1 MGFESIYKLS
11 VVMNMIDNL
20 SSPMRGVTNNVN
32 SSVSKID
39 SMTAAFG
46 DMTQTGAAVAGTGVQ
61 IMEGVLAPVKAT
73 FETKKAIGELSSL
86 GVRDLGLV
94 EEAAKNFSDT
104 WAGTTT
110 ADFITGA
117 YDIKSGI
124 ASLTDAGVAGYTE
137 LSGITATATKSSVTE
152 MTDLFAS
159 GYGIYKDF
167 YADLTDMEF
176 GEIFAG
182 GIAKS
187 VQQFKTTGSGMSE
200 AIKTLGGSASTAGAP
215 LEEQLAVLGMLQA
228 TMSGSEA
235 GTKYK
240 AFIRSSVKGGEEL
253 GLSFVDANNKMLSM
267 PEILDKLR
275 GKFGETMDAAE
286 KMELQSAFG
295 DTEAVALIDLMY
307 TKTGNLEDNILTL
320 YGTMQNGK
328 TAAFDMA
335 SEINKTDP
343 AKYEVLQQKLDNVS
357 QTIGNILSPT
367 VNEYIG
373 KASVLL
379 EKASNWISNHEDLVR
394 ILMIA
399 AAVLGTFLIVVGGAS
414 AIIGLF
420 GIMITRTIGFGRN
433 FISLIKKIPSAFET
447 MQIKAMIAGDSVKGA
462 FIKMKTASATAISGI
477 KNVATN
483 IASFAKTAIIN
494 GVQAAK
500 TFVTNIIMM
509 GKQAVVTAITAMPG
523 LIASVWGFTTALLAN
538 PITWIVIAI
547 IALIAGLIL
556 LWQNWDSVVAFIKGA
571 WNGFVSGIV
580 AGIDWIKE
588 KFAAI
593 GTFFGSIGE
602 NIHLAFVTGIDKI
615 KNFITGIPQFFKE
628 SGKKIIMT
636 FVEGIKSMISKP
648 AEIIK
653 EGLQKV
659 RNLLPFS
666 DAKEGPLSSL
676 TLSGSK
682 VLSTMSE
689 GIEKTEN
696 LPADA
701 VEKSLSKV
709 DLSVGSAERKPIKKV
724 NINNGDMKKE
734 NSATASTA
742 KGSSERKTI
751 IQNLNLNVDLKQIAD
766 IKKLLKLLEEIEDCE
781 NKDDDDEPDDSGLV
795 PALA

>member
-20 SSPMRGVTNNVN
+20 SSPMRGATDNMN

-39 SMTAAFG
+39 GMTAAFG
-46 DMTQTGAAVAGTGVQ
+46 GLTQTGAALAGTGVQ

-94 EEAAKNFSDT
+94 EDAAKSFSDT
-104 WAGTTT
+104 WAGTTK
-110 ADFITGA
+110 ADFITAA

-152 MTDLFAS
+152 MTDLFAT

-167 YADLTDMEF
+167 YSDLSDIEF
-176 GEIFAG
+176 GEIFTG

-187 VQQFKTTGSGMSE
+187 VQQFKTTGSGMAQ
-200 AIKTLGGSASTAGAP
+200 AIKTLGASATTAGAP
-215 LEEQLAVLGMLQA
+215 LEEQLAVLGILQA

-240 AFIRSSVKGGEEL
+240 AFIRSAVKGGKEL

-267 PEILDKLR
+267 PQILDQLR

-286 KMELQSAFG
+286 KMELQQAFG
-295 DTEAVALIDLMY
+295 DTESVALIDLMY
-307 TKTGNLEDNILTL
+307 TKTGNLEDSILTL
-320 YGTMQNGK
+320 YDTMGQGK
-328 TAAFDMA
+328 TAALDMA
-335 SEINKTDP
+335 NEINKTDSS
-343 AKYEVLQQKLDNVS
+343 KYELLKQKLDNVS

-367 VNEYIG
+367 VNEYMG
-373 KASVLL
+373 KASELL
-379 EKASNWISNHEDLVR
+379 DKASDWISNHQELVR

-399 AAVLGTFLIVVGGAS
+399 GAVLGSFLIVVGGGS
-414 AIIGLF
+414 AVIGLF
-420 GIMITRTIGFGRN
+420 GMIITRTIGFGMGLRRTVLLMK
-433 FISLIKKIPSAFET
+433 SGFET
-447 MQIKAMIAGDSVKGA
+447 MQIRAMIAGDSVRAA
-462 FIKMKTASATAISGI
+462 FLKMKAGSMTAISGI
-477 KNVATN
+477 KNVVTN
-483 IASFAKTAIIN
+483 ILTFAKTAALN
-494 GVQAAK
+494 GMQAAQS
-500 TFVTNIIMM
+500 FVLGIIGI
-509 GKQAVVTAITAMPG
+509 GKQAIVTAVTAMPG

-547 IALIAGLIL
+547 IALIAGLVA
-556 LWQNWDSVVAFIKGA
+556 LWQNWDSVVAFIKGV
-571 WNGFVSGIV
+571 WTGFVSGIV

-588 KFAAI
+588 KFAVI

-602 NIHLAFVTGIDKI
+602 NIKNAFVNGIEKI
-615 KNFITGIPQFFKE
+615 KTFITGVPQFFKE
-628 SGKKIIMT
+628 SGKKIITT

-676 TLSGSK
+676 TLSGNK

-689 GIEKTEN
+689 GIEQSEN

-709 DLSVGSAERKPIKKV
+709 DLSVASAERAPIKKI
-724 NINNGDMKKE
+724 NINGNQQKTQESGVTSK
-734 NSATASTA
+734 NT
-742 KGSSERKTI
+742 GNIERKLI
-751 IQNLNLNVDLKQIAD
+751 IQHLNIPVDLKRISD
-766 IKKLLKLLEEIEDCE
+766 IKKLLKLLEEIEDYQNRNNDDNDE
-781 NKDDDDEPDDSGLV
+781 NLV
-795 PALA
+795 PVMA